1 MATRQASATKTT
13 ARRRTT
19 KSKVT
24 KKSVSFSLE
33 EDQGL
38 LSAIEITLDEGEF
51 DSFNA
56 LCREALNQFLFAE
69 EGEADQ
75 PILDPATF
83 NPEVMGAAI
92 AKALQPNLPQP
103 VPQPT
108 IDTAGLGEAIAQRLT
123 TALTT
128 TLTTRLTSQ
137 LAETLVPR
145 LEEAQP
151 TINIDLD
158 PAEIGT
164 EVAQALLPTLQHSQE
179 KTIADA
185 VHDAVGEEAI
195 QGEVT
200 RDTRA
205 IATVTPSVGP
215 NWEQAS
221 GEIIAG
227 VAAQVDARLR
237 EKDAILATLLNE
249 VRSLPALIQE
259 IKVPPALEAPAADE
273 TAMIVDKLDAIEA
286 AISQDIAV
294 PVVPPEPEEESE
306 WSNEQNI
313 DRLAA
318 FLEQF

>member
-1 MATRQASATKTT
+1 MATRQSSSTT
-13 ARRRTT
+13 TGTRRRTT
-19 KSKVT
+19 KAKVT

-38 LSAIEITLDEGEF
+38 LSAIEITLDEGEY

-56 LCREALNQFLFAE
+56 LCREALSQFLFAE
-69 EGEADQ
+69 EEEASE
-75 PILDPATF
+75 PPTFDP
-83 NPEVMGAAI
+83 EEMGAAI
-92 AKALQPNLPQP
+92 AQALQPTLSQSA
-103 VPQPT
+103 PQPT
-108 IDTAGLGEAIAQRLT
+108 LDTAELGEAIAQQIGQQLGQQLIGQLT
-123 TALTT
+123 A
-128 TLTTRLTSQ
+128 
-137 LAETLVPR
+137 TLVPK

-164 EVAQALLPTLQHSQE
+164 EVAQKLLPTLQQSQE

-185 VHDAVGEEAI
+185 VHEAVGDEITHENEPEIPRRQVELAP
-195 QGEVT
+195 V
-200 RDTRA
+200 A
-205 IATVTPSVGP
+205 PAVGP
-215 NWEQAS
+215 SWEQAS

-227 VAAQVDARLR
+227 VAAQMETRLR
-237 EKDAILATLLNE
+237 EKDAVLATLLDE

-259 IKVPPALEAPAADE
+259 MTVAPIPETPAMDE
-273 TAMIVDKLDAIEA
+273 TAIIVDKLDAIEA
-286 AISQDIAV
+286 AISQDISV